1 MKDLDL
7 NTLDF
12 SKGGGLM
19 PVIVQNQNTHQVLM
33 QAWMNREALEATL
46 AKRRLTLFS
55 RKKQRLWMKG
65 ESSGNYM
72 EVLSIHPDC
81 DKDCLL
87 IGVNPAGPA
96 CHTGTVSC
104 FDQQGTAMK
113 EPGRDQ
119 EPDLEFLVKLE
130 TLLRN
135 RRQADPKTSY
145 TASLFAAGIK
155 QIAKKTGE
163 EAVELIL
170 EAEQDDRQRF
180 IEEAAD
186 LLYHL
191 NVLLIAKGMGLQEIV
206 SELKK
211 RHKA

>member
-1 MKDLDL
+1 
-7 NTLDF
+7 
-12 SKGGGLM
+12 
-19 PVIVQNQNTHQVLM
+19 
-33 QAWMNREALEATL
+33 
-46 AKRRLTLFS
+46 
-55 RKKQRLWMKG
+55 
-65 ESSGNYM
+65 
-72 EVLSIHPDC
+72 
-81 DKDCLL
+81 
-87 IGVNPAGPA
+87 
-96 CHTGTVSC
+96 
-104 FDQQGTAMK
+104 
-113 EPGRDQ
+113 
-119 EPDLEFLVKLE
+119 
-130 TLLRN
+130 LRN

-191 NVLLIAKGMGLQEIV
+191 NVLLIAKGMGLQEII